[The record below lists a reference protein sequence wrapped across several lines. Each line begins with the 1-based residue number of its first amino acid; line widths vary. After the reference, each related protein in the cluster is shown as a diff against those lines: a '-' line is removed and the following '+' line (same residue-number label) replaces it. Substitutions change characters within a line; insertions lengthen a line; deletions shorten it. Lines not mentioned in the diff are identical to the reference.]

1 MYLCLLPPCPRLDL
15 TPPQMMVVDAEAIAK
30 DTLRIL
36 LQVDEGS
43 KVWCAAWTSEPGPQR
58 LSMRNLDLGSEE

>member
-1 MYLCLLPPCPRLDL
+1 MSIYMYLCLLSPGFVPNPRLDL

-43 KVWCAAWTSEPGPQR
+43 KVWCAAWTSEPGPQ
-58 LSMRNLDLGSEE
+58 MF